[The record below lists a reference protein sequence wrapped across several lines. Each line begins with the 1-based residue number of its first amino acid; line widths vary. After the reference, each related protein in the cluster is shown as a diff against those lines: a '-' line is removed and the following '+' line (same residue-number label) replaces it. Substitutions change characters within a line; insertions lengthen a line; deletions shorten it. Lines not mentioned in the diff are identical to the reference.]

1 MIGHRVTPDEEPLP
15 YPGCAAALKCV
26 TEEYC
31 DINGVMIT
39 TPLFLTE
46 KQKLFRVPM
55 SACFDPETAIT
66 GFCCRDPLYQ
76 DPWPANMPMPNMPKA
91 AVSASTFENQLPLSS
106 QSVPIS
112 SSASYGR

>member
-1 MIGHRVTPDEEPLP
+1 MIEQLSLLTRPT
-15 YPGCAAALKCV
+15 A
-26 TEEYC
+26 
-31 DINGVMIT
+31 MISLDNLRT
-39 TPLFLTE
+39 LYHGRILVLL
-46 KQKLFRVPM
+46 Q
-55 SACFDPETAIT
+55 ACFDPETAIT